1 MINALRI
8 FDNQNNLIK
17 EITFKKGLNVILA
30 DITEVED
37 VKNDKKSR
45 NGAGKTTL
53 IEIIDFCLAGNPKTL
68 GAKALENWL
77 YAIDITLKNK
87 NYTVY
92 RSVQNSN
99 KFYFSDGNYDFWK
112 IKPRKIK
119 QECGIESDLK
129 YVLKEDEWKSVLGSL
144 IFGIDDE
151 NTISYSPTY
160 RSIISYFIRYKEAA
174 FIDPFKTF
182 ASQPAWQIQVYNA
195 FLLNL
200 NWEYAATLQK
210 LKDKKD
216 SIQALKKATKNGYL
230 ENFVGTT
237 GELEAEKVTL
247 ESKIK
252 QFDEQLANFHVHP
265 QYEQIQKEANRLTKK
280 IHDISDKIAMQKSL
294 LEKYQ
299 NDMIDEKDTNIN
311 AIERVYS
318 EAGLIFPKDLTKSLE
333 EIIQFHTTVIKN
345 RKEYLSD
352 EIKRL
357 ENNIKENEDTIATI
371 SLKRAEDMQI
381 LNTHNA
387 MDEYNQL
394 QSRNTALKSQLN
406 AINEHIK
413 NIKKIENG
421 LNENKKQM
429 LELLQN
435 AQQDLEERKVQRTI
449 AMQNFAEIAQHL
461 YADILQNEKIGL
473 SIDFNDNGYK
483 FNTFIGKD
491 NSSGRTSM
499 KVFDYDMTIMKIKN
513 QLNNNLPGFLIHDS
527 DIYDPVDERQIARAL
542 SYADKLT
549 LEMNT
554 QYICAINSDRIAE
567 EYFEDNFKD
576 RFYKECIRIKL
587 EDTNSGGLF
596 GFKF

>member
-1 MINALRI
+1 MIKALRI
-8 FDNQNNLIK
+8 FDDKNNLIR
-17 EITFKKGLNVILA
+17 EITFKKGLNVIFA

-53 IEIIDFCLAGNPKTL
+53 IEIIDFCLAGNPKTIDN
-68 GAKALENWL
+68 KTIEKWQ
-77 YAIDITLKNK
+77 YAIDIVLKNK
-87 NYTVY
+87 TYTVY
-92 RSVQNSN
+92 RAVYNSN
-99 KFYFSDGNYDFWK
+99 KVYFSDGDYSFWK

-119 QECGIESDLK
+119 QDSTVKSDLK
-129 YVLKEDEWKSVLGSL
+129 YVLKEEEWKIILGDLLFS
-144 IFGIDDE
+144 IDDE
-151 NTISYSPTY
+151 NSITYSPTY

-174 FIDPFKTF
+174 FLDPFKTF
-182 ASQPAWQIQVYNA
+182 STQPSWQIQVYNA

-200 NWEYAATLQK
+200 NWEYAAILQK
-210 LKDKKD
+210 LKDTKE
-216 SIQALKKATKNGYL
+216 SILALKKATRHGYL
-230 ENFVGTT
+230 ENFVGTI
-237 GELEAEKVTL
+237 GELEAEKIAL
-247 ESKIK
+247 ESRVK

-265 QYEQIQKEANRLTKK
+265 QYEQIQKEANNLTKR
-280 IHDISDKIAMQKSL
+280 IHSLSDTITMQKSL

-299 NDMIDEKDTNIN
+299 NDMIDEKDTDIN
-311 AIERVYS
+311 AVEMVYK

-352 EIKRL
+352 EIMRL
-357 ENNIKENEDTIATI
+357 DASIKDKENNISKM
-371 SLKRAEDMQI
+371 SLKKAENMQI
-381 LNTHNA
+381 LKTHNA

-394 QSRNTALKSQLN
+394 QSRNTMLKSQLN
-406 AINEHIK
+406 AINEHIA

-429 LELLQN
+429 LDLLQN
-435 AQQDLEERKVQRTI
+435 AQQDLEERSIQKTL
-449 AMQNFAEIAQHL
+449 AMQNFAEIAEHL
-461 YADILQNEKIGL
+461 YADILQDEKIGL
-473 SIDFNDNGYK
+473 SIDFNENGYK
-483 FNTFIGKD
+483 FNAFIGKD

-542 SYADKLT
+542 HYAENLT
-549 LEMNT
+549 TQMNT

-567 EYFEDNFKD
+567 EYFEDKFRDK
-576 RFYKECIRIKL
+576 FYKECIRVRL
-587 EDTNSGGLF
+587 EDTNDGGLF

>member
-8 FDNQNNLIK
+8 FDNKNNLIK

-30 DITEVED
+30 DITETED
-37 VKNDKKSR
+37 IKNDKKSR

-53 IEIIDFCLAGNPKTL
+53 IEIIDFCLAGNQKTL
-68 GAKALENWL
+68 DVKALENWL
-77 YAIDITLKNK
+77 YAISITLQNK

-92 RSVQNSN
+92 RAVHNSN
-99 KFYFSDGNYDFWK
+99 RIYFSDGDYSFWK

-119 QECGIESDLK
+119 QKKGFETDLK
-129 YVLKEDEWKSVLGSL
+129 YVLKEDEWKSVLGNL
-144 IFGIDDE
+144 IFDIDDE
-151 NTISYSPTY
+151 NSIPYAPTY

-182 ASQPAWQIQVYNA
+182 SNQPSWQIQVYNA

-210 LKDKKD
+210 LKDTKD
-216 SIQALKKATKNGYL
+216 SIQALKKATKKGYL
-230 ENFVGTT
+230 ENFFGTI
-237 GELEAEKVTL
+237 GELEAEKVAL
-247 ESKIK
+247 ENRVK

-265 QYEQIQKEANRLTKK
+265 QYEQIQKEANSLTKR
-280 IHDISDKIAMQKSL
+280 IHKISDRITIQKSL

-299 NDMIDEKDTNIN
+299 YDMIDEKDTDIN
-311 AIERVYS
+311 VIERVYN

-333 EIIQFHTTVIKN
+333 EIIQFHTIVIKN

-357 ENNIKENEDTIATI
+357 EANIKANENDIARL
-371 SLKRAEDMQI
+371 SSRRAENMHI
-381 LNTHNA
+381 LKTHNA

-394 QSRNTALKSQLN
+394 QSRNTALKSKLN
-406 AINEHIK
+406 AINEHIT

-429 LELLQN
+429 LDLLQN
-435 AQQDLEERKVQRTI
+435 AQQDLEERKVQRTL
-449 AMQNFAEIAQHL
+449 AMQNFAEIAEHL

-473 SIDFNDNGYK
+473 SIDFNENGYK
-483 FNTFIGKD
+483 FNAFIGKD

-499 KVFDYDMTIMKIKN
+499 KVFDYDMTIMKINN

-542 SYADKLT
+542 YYADNLT
-549 LEMNT
+549 SQMNT

-567 EYFEDNFKD
+567 EYFEETFKVK
-576 RFYKECIRIKL
+576 FYKECVRLKL
-587 EDTNSGGLF
+587 EDTNDGGLF